1 MLDKIVRTLGADVV
15 HYQTLLKTEKT
26 VVKRAREGKRD
37 FYKLSL
43 GLICCSCALASAL
56 LAMLNLLLRLD
67 VFTYALVGLTYTM
80 LMVVL
85 FGLQDFDILLSPTD
99 YPVVAHTP
107 VSSRTYFLVK
117 LTQLLRSKVA
127 LIASLTLIPAIGGI
141 WTVERQL
148 LFPLVYLPVAF
159 LAGFFMIGVMTA
171 FTGYLTKLYT
181 RARFRQIAQYAQM
194 VFAMLF
200 PVLWLFTALLPR
212 DVATLSQMAEG
223 LKAFYALPNS
233 WFAGAVALALGNTAQ
248 PFLVLT
254 GLAVLSTFLLLTI
267 PLRQIA
273 KSYAAY
279 LAALVESSG
288 AQKSQMKVKT
298 SLLEHLCQSRLTLAG
313 FGVASAYVRR
323 DKYILQNLFG
333 QLGGILLFILILA
346 WDDSGFGDTKWIR
359 ESYAIG
365 LSPGF
370 SLISYFLGSCLLAV
384 LAALRRSEHWKA
396 AWVFQNAPIAAS
408 RNLWRGMQITALF
421 YISIP
426 CAAFFTIA
434 ATILWHGWGIFY
446 ALPTLIALLYYILFF
461 PAPPSGL
468 PLAEEYIPGRAQ
480 HWVWIPLLCGHA
492 SMGAV
497 IGLQFLTYKLH
508 TGLYISFYC
517 ALVVAGILGLRQLF
531 KQTG

>member
-171 FTGYLTKLYT
+171 FTGYLTKL
-181 RARFRQIAQYAQM
+181 
-194 VFAMLF
+194 
-200 PVLWLFTALLPR
+200 
-212 DVATLSQMAEG
+212 
-223 LKAFYALPNS
+223 
-233 WFAGAVALALGNTAQ
+233 
-248 PFLVLT
+248 
-254 GLAVLSTFLLLTI
+254 
-267 PLRQIA
+267 
-273 KSYAAY
+273 
-279 LAALVESSG
+279 
-288 AQKSQMKVKT
+288 
-298 SLLEHLCQSRLTLAG
+298 
-313 FGVASAYVRR
+313 
-323 DKYILQNLFG
+323 
-333 QLGGILLFILILA
+333 
-346 WDDSGFGDTKWIR
+346 
-359 ESYAIG
+359 
-365 LSPGF
+365 
-370 SLISYFLGSCLLAV
+370 
-384 LAALRRSEHWKA
+384 
-396 AWVFQNAPIAAS
+396 
-408 RNLWRGMQITALF
+408 
-421 YISIP
+421 
-426 CAAFFTIA
+426 
-434 ATILWHGWGIFY
+434 
-446 ALPTLIALLYYILFF
+446 
-461 PAPPSGL
+461 
-468 PLAEEYIPGRAQ
+468 
-480 HWVWIPLLCGHA
+480 
-492 SMGAV
+492 
-497 IGLQFLTYKLH
+497 
-508 TGLYISFYC
+508 
-517 ALVVAGILGLRQLF
+517 
-531 KQTG
+531 